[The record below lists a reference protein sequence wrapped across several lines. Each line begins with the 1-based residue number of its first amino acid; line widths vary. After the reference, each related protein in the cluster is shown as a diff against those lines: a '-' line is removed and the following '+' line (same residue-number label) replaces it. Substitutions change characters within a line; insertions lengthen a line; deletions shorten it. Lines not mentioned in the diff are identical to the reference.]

1 MLPDIFGFPTIM
13 NMVDDEDRD
22 NEEMVQLAADR
33 VRMVSPPERCP
44 DCGRRLIRCDGHCQ
58 VIVESDGE

>member
-13 NMVDDEDRD
+13 NMVDDEQRD

-33 VRMVSPPERCP
+33 VR
-44 DCGRRLIRCDGHCQ
+44 RLIVCDCQ
-58 VIVESDGE
+58 VFVESENE